1 MTLPNYEFLSAP
13 LWLITTLH
21 LLTLSLHLVAMNF
34 LLGGVIVVV
43 QGVMRGRA
51 HQPALARWT
60 QLLPTA
66 MAATVTLGV
75 APLLFVQLVYPRQ
88 AYAAAIVSGWFW
100 LLIVAAV
107 IVVYTALYVAA
118 ARSEK
123 PGKIRLPALLV
134 ALIGLLY
141 VSIAYSS
148 IFAMAERPDLIHQ
161 LYAKVQS
168 GLVWNPETGDY
179 LLRWLHMVLGAV
191 TVGGFCVAALNRD
204 DAEMYQTGK
213 SFFVFGMALGA
224 VVGLAYLVS
233 LAPYLVALMHTLAIW
248 ALMAAI
254 VFALGALHFFFAKN
268 LAASGAMLFVS
279 LFGMVYVRHTVRL
292 VKLAGQFDL
301 GSWRLAPQWGPFLL
315 FLVCFVAALATMT
328 YMLQLVFARDTAN

>member
-1 MTLPNYEFLSAP
+1 MNLPNYEFLSAP

-43 QGVMRGRA
+43 HGAMRGRG
-51 HQPALARWT
+51 QRPALARWT

-66 MAATVTLGV
+66 MAATVTIGV
-75 APLLFVQLVYPRQ
+75 APLLFLQLVYPRQ

-118 ARSEK
+118 VRSEK
-123 PGKIRLPALLV
+123 SGKIHLPALLV

-141 VSIAYSS
+141 VSIAYGS
-148 IFAMAERPDLIHQ
+148 IFAMAERPELIHQ

-168 GLVWNPETGDY
+168 GLVWNPATGDY

-213 SFFVFGMALGA
+213 SFFVGGMALGSL
-224 VVGLAYLVS
+224 VGLTYLVS
-233 LAPYLVALMHTLAIW
+233 LAPYLVALMHTPGIW

-254 VFALGALHFFFAKN
+254 ACALGALHFFFAKN

-279 LFGMVYVRHTVRL
+279 LFGMVYARHTVRL
-292 VKLAGQFDL
+292 VKLAGQFDP
-301 GSWRLAPQWGPFLL
+301 GSWRVAPQWGPFLL
-315 FLVCFVAALATMT
+315 FLVCFVAALATMM
-328 YMLQLVFARDTAN
+328 YMLQLFFARDTAN

>member
-34 LLGGVIVVV
+34 LFGGVIVVV
-43 QGVMRGRA
+43 HGVLRGGA
-51 HQPALARWT
+51 QQPALARST

-75 APLLFVQLVYPRQ
+75 APLLFLQLVYPRQ

-107 IVVYTALYVAA
+107 IVVYTAIYVAA
-118 ARSEK
+118 AGSEK
-123 PGKIRLPALLV
+123 VGTIHLPALLV
-134 ALIGLLY
+134 ALVGLLY
-141 VSIAYSS
+141 ASIAYSS

-204 DAEMYQTGK
+204 DAEMYQAGK
-213 SFFVFGMALGA
+213 SFFVFGMGLGA
-224 VVGLAYLVS
+224 LVGLTYLVL
-233 LAPYLVALMHTLAIW
+233 LAPYLVTLMHTPAIW
-248 ALMAAI
+248 ALTAAI

-268 LAASGAMLFVS
+268 LPVSGAMLFLS
-279 LFGMVYVRHTVRL
+279 LFGMVYVRHSVRL
-292 VKLAGQFDL
+292 VKLAGQFDP
-301 GSWRLAPQWGPFLL
+301 GSWRVAPQWGPFLL

-328 YMLQLVFARDTAN
+328 YMLQLFFARDAAN